1 MKRDFDIVDG
11 IYLVQ
16 SKHEL
21 DLHNNFDFLG
31 FNYSVE
37 NRTLLLNWK
46 RSNGDWVAPETPQSL
61 NVEFREV
68 SEFRFMPRDAEIP
81 FTEDDCLNSFG
92 YWVDEDWAEGV
103 IMVETKQTPEPS
115 WLTAIDFMSGAV
127 IAVQAKSANAQIK
140 A

>member
-1 MKRDFDIVDG
+1 MKRDFEIVDG

-31 FNYSVE
+31 LNYSVE
-37 NRTLLLNWK
+37 KRTLLLNWK
-46 RSNGDWVAPETPQSL
+46 CSSGDWVAPETPQLL
-61 NVEFREV
+61 NVEFRKV
-68 SEFRFMPRDAEIP
+68 SEFRFMPRDVEMP
-81 FTEDDCLNSFG
+81 FTEDDCMNSFG

-103 IMVETKQTPEPS
+103 IMVEPNQKAEPS

-127 IAVQAKSANAQIK
+127 VAVQASSAHAQIK